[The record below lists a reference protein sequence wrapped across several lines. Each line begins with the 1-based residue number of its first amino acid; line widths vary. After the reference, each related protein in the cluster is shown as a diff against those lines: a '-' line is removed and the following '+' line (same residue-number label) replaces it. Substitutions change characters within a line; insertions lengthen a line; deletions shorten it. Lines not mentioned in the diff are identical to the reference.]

1 MTQQG
6 VDVSSY
12 DGSTNTAILLAIA
25 TTSTLGGV
33 IIDNG
38 TNSEKYNAIANTTHT
53 PYPTITVDSNG

>member
-6 VDVSSY
+6 VDVNSY
-12 DGSTNTAILLAIA
+12 DGSINTAILLAIA

-38 TNSEKYNAIANTTHT
+38 TNSEKYKLASNTSHT